1 MDQRSLVLF
10 SSRTIVSGFKKANM
24 IEALPSAD
32 HVEQSVDIP
41 DSVTDALVGALAHT
55 VLNDD

>member
-1 MDQRSLVLF
+1 
-10 SSRTIVSGFKKANM
+10 M

-41 DSVTDALVGALAHT
+41 DSITGAIVGALAHT
-55 VLNDD
+55 VLDDEDEMYRFCLFFSFL

>member
-1 MDQRSLVLF
+1 VTRH
-10 SSRTIVSGFKKANM
+10 IPFKKANM

-32 HVEQSVDIP
+32 HIEQSVDIS
-41 DSVTDALVGALAHT
+41 DSITDALVGALAHT